1 MFSVYR
7 ELESI
12 QKLFTRKLPNIMYYT
27 KFQKNFLRHVK
38 TTTLYL
44 YLEQE
49 LHIDKLFYKAYIP
62 LGDNL

>member
-1 MFSVYR
+1 
-7 ELESI
+7 
-12 QKLFTRKLPNIMYYT
+12 MYYT

-49 LHIDKLFYKAYIP
+49 LHIDELFYKAYIP